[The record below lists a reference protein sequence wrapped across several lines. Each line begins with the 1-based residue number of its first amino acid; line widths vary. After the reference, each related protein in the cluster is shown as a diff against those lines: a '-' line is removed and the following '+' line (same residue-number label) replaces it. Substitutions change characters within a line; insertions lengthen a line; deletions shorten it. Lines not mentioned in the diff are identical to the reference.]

1 MLSPGPAQRVV
12 IHLNEDAASE
22 GDYLHLEIV
31 SFLFAQGVSGAT
43 VLRGHSGFGAHHRIH
58 THGAPGMSGEHLPIR
73 VEFIESVDTV
83 GNLMPKLIELVTD
96 GVIEIQTTSIVH
108 VAQLAHPNEGKDTSG

>member
-1 MLSPGPAQRVV
+1 MLLTGSAQRVV

-43 VLRGHSGFGAHHRIH
+43 VLRGHAGFGIHHRMH
-58 THGAPGMSGEHLPIR
+58 THGAPGVGGEHLPIR
-73 VEFIESVDTV
+73 VEFLESEQKVER
-83 GNLMPKLIELVTD
+83 LMPKLIELVTD
-96 GVIEIQTTSIVH
+96 GVIEVQATTIVH
-108 VAQLAHPNEGKDTSG
+108 IAQPAQSLEREGRSG

>member
-1 MLSPGPAQRVV
+1 MLSTGPAQRVV

-43 VLRGHSGFGAHHRIH
+43 VLRGHSGFGVHRRIH
-58 THGAPGMSGEHLPIR
+58 THGAPGTSGEHLPIR
-73 VEFIESVDTV
+73 VEFLESSDTV
-83 GNLMPKLIELVTD
+83 AALMPRLIELVTD
-96 GVIEIQTTSIVH
+96 GVIESQATNIIH
-108 VAQLAHPNEGKDTSG
+108 IALPAQPREREGSSE

>member
-31 SFLFAQGVSGAT
+31 SFLFSQGVSGAT
-43 VLRGHSGFGAHHRIH
+43 VMRGHSGFGVHHRIH
-58 THGAPGMSGEHLPIR
+58 THGAPGTSGEHLPIR
-73 VEFIESVDTV
+73 VEFVESADAVK
-83 GNLMPKLIELVTD
+83 NLMPKLIQLVTD
-96 GVIEIQTTSIVH
+96 GVIEVQATDIVH
-108 VAQLAHPNEGKDTSG
+108 VAQPAQSRKREGSSG

>member
-1 MLSPGPAQRVV
+1 MLSTGPAQRVV

-43 VLRGHSGFGAHHRIH
+43 VLRGHSGFGVHRRIH
-58 THGAPGMSGEHLPIR
+58 THGAPGTSGEHLPIR
-73 VEFIESVDTV
+73 VEFLESADTV
-83 GNLMPKLIELVTD
+83 AALMPRLIELVTD
-96 GVIEIQTTSIVH
+96 GVIESQATNIIHIARPPQ
-108 VAQLAHPNEGKDTSG
+108 PREREGSSE

>member
-43 VLRGHSGFGAHHRIH
+43 VLRGHSGFGSHHRIH

-108 VAQLAHPNEGKDTSG
+108 VAQLAHPNERKDTSG

>member
-1 MLSPGPAQRVV
+1 MLLPGPAQRVV
-12 IHLNEDAASE
+12 IYLNEDAASE

-58 THGAPGMSGEHLPIR
+58 THGAPGVSGEHLPIR
-73 VEFIESVDTV
+73 VEFIESVDAV
-83 GNLMPKLIELVTD
+83 EDLMPKLIKLVTD
-96 GVIEIQTTSIVH
+96 GLIEVQATNIVH
-108 VAQLAHPNEGKDTSG
+108 IAQPAQSHEQEDRSG

>member
-31 SFLFAQGVSGAT
+31 SLLFGQGVSGAT

-58 THGAPGMSGEHLPIR
+58 THGASGASGEHLPIR
-73 VEFIESVDTV
+73 VEFLESANKVES
-83 GNLMPKLIELVTD
+83 LMPKLIELVTD
-96 GVIEIQTTSIVH
+96 GVIEVQATTIVH
-108 VAQLAHPNEGKDTSG
+108 VAQLAQTNERR

>member
-31 SFLFAQGVSGAT
+31 SFLYTHGVAGAT
-43 VLRGHSGFGAHHRIH
+43 VLRGQSGFGIHHRLH
-58 THGAPGMSGEHLPIR
+58 TQGAPGVSGEHLPIR
-73 VEFIESVDTV
+73 VEFLESERTV
-83 GNLMPKLIELVTD
+83 QELLPQLIELVTD
-96 GVIEIQTTSIVH
+96 GVIELQTTSIIH
-108 VAQLAHPNEGKDTSG
+108 VAQPAQNGEFGSRSE